1 MVLFSP
7 PFREISMFTRPGAR
21 WNEDAVGGGGS
32 FLYVLD
38 GATSLDA
45 APVMDPVSDAAWLV
59 RETARWLD
67 RHLPE
72 ASRPLEDILAQGMAR
87 LLDQWSGPRAALPSA
102 GVAIFRRRGEE
113 VEYFGLGDCAASLQ
127 LADGTFRTWEETA
140 LSALEQRVADQ
151 KEALRSYQPEEVAK
165 LDQAIVKQQG
175 NSVLL
180 VVAADQKAVQSVLDT
195 LN

>member
-1 MVLFSP
+1 M
-7 PFREISMFTRPGAR
+7 
-21 WNEDAVGGGGS
+21 
-32 FLYVLD
+32 Y
-38 GATSLDA
+38 TSL
-45 APVMDPVSDAAWLV
+45 
-59 RETARWLD
+59 TAGA
-67 RHLPE
+67 E
-72 ASRPLEDILAQGMAR
+72 ELAV
-87 LLDQWSGPRAALPSA
+87 LTLS
-102 GVAIFRRRGEE
+102 GEE
-113 VEYFGLGDCAASLQ
+113 AAK
-127 LADGTFRTWEETA
+127 TA